1 MCRVISK
8 QEAHDYIDKACGNKV
23 MLFSFDKSKGISTAR
38 KRIKKNKGKVMVDD
52 AVIIILSDFK
62 IAQKMDL
69 LEDTEENVVNSLL
82 LAQINEIT

>member
-8 QEAHDYIDKACGNKV
+8 QEAHKFIDKAYGNKV
-23 MLFSFDKSKGISTAR
+23 MLLSFDKSKGISTVR

-62 IAQKMDL
+62 IAKKMDL
-69 LEDTEENVVNSLL
+69 LEDVEENVVNSLL

>member
-8 QEAHDYIDKACGNKV
+8 QEAYNYIDKACGNKV
-23 MLFSFDKSKGISTAR
+23 LLLAFDRSKGISTAR

-62 IAQKMDL
+62 IAKKMDL

>member
-8 QEAHDYIDKACGNKV
+8 QEAHDFIDKAYGNRIV
-23 MLFSFDKSKGISTAR
+23 LLSFDKSRGISTVK

-52 AVIIILSDFK
+52 AVIIVLSDFK
-62 IAQKMDL
+62 ITKKMDL
-69 LEDTEENVVNSLL
+69 LEDTEENVVNSLF